1 MTTHPGT
8 TLVVGVGPGL
18 GAAVAREFAEAGAP
32 VAIGAR
38 SMEFISG
45 LAEELR
51 KRGGKAFAL
60 PYDATD
66 EVEVGRA
73 IRRAVTEMGPV
84 RHLIYNVGRAAWGSL
99 EEVSPE
105 AFMASWK
112 SGAYGAYLHA
122 RHLIPAM
129 VEHGGG
135 SVTFT
140 GATSSVHSPG
150 HSPAF
155 GSAKFAL
162 RGLAMSLMRTWGP
175 KGVHV
180 SHVIIDGAIGG
191 QGVHEDEDETLSPH
205 AIAGEYVHLALQDP
219 SAWTFELDLRPF
231 TDPYLE
237 N

>member
-1 MTTHPGT
+1 VTHPGP
-8 TLVVGVGPGL
+8 TLVVGVGSGL
-18 GAAVAREFAEAGAP
+18 GAAVARAFAGAGAP
-32 VAIGAR
+32 VALGAR
-38 SMEFISG
+38 RPEFISG
-45 LAEELR
+45 LAREIRE
-51 KRGGKAFAL
+51 GGGRAL
-60 PYDATD
+60 AVPYDATD
-66 EVEVGRA
+66 EGEVAEA
-73 IRRAVTEMGPV
+73 IRRATGEVGPI
-84 RHLIYNVGRAAWGSL
+84 RHLVYNVGQAAWGPL
-99 EEVSPE
+99 EEVTPE
-105 AFMASWK
+105 AFLASWK

-129 VEHGGG
+129 VQEGGG
-135 SVTFT
+135 SVIFT
-140 GATSSVHSPG
+140 GATSAVHSPG

-162 RGLAMSLMRTWGP
+162 RGLAMSLMRAWGP

-191 QGVHEDEDETLSPH
+191 EGVHADEEETLSPRS
-205 AIAGEYVHLALQDP
+205 IADECLHLALQDP

>member
-1 MTTHPGT
+1 MVTHPGP
-8 TLVVGVGPGL
+8 TLVVGVGSGL
-18 GAAVAREFAEAGAP
+18 GAAVTRAFAGAGAP
-32 VAIGAR
+32 VVLGAR
-38 SMEFISG
+38 QPAFISG
-45 LAEELR
+45 LAEEI
-51 KRGGKAFAL
+51 RGEGGRAL
-60 PYDATD
+60 AIPYDATD
-66 EVEVGRA
+66 EGEVSAA
-73 IRRAVTEMGPV
+73 IRRAVAEIGPI
-84 RHLIYNVGRAAWGSL
+84 RHLVYNVGQAAWGSL
-99 EEVSPE
+99 EEVTPK
-105 AFMASWK
+105 AFLASWK

-129 VEHGGG
+129 VEEGGG

-180 SHVIIDGAIGG
+180 SHVLIDGAIGG
-191 QGVHEDEDETLSPH
+191 EGAHADEEETLSPR
-205 AIAGEYVHLALQDP
+205 AIAAEYLHLALQDP